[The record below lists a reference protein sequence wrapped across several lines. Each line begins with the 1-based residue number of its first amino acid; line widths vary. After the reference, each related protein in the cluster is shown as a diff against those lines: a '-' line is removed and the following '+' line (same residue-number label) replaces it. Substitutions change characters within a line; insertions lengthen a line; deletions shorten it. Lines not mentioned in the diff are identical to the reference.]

1 MMKRNASGLLF
12 NFWRVKPAVYPYYFP
27 RARYWTAQACSVLLC
42 MLGIMLNAAA
52 DTHAYV
58 ADARCADCH
67 QEQYQQ
73 WLGSHHDWAMK
84 PAENDT
90 VKGDFNN
97 TGFTHLGVTSR
108 FFRSD
113 NRFMVNTEG
122 PDGELHDYEIKYTF
136 GIEPLQQYLI
146 EFPGGRLQSLT
157 TAWDTRPAEQGG
169 QRWFHLYPDQHIAPD
184 DPLHWTGRY
193 QNWNGMC
200 AECHSTHLQKNYDP
214 ASDSYQT
221 RWSEINIG
229 CQACHGP
236 GAAHVNLATVSA
248 NSKLFYS
255 GLPITFKADDASY
268 EIDQC
273 GRCHSRRRELRPDN
287 QIGQPLLDNYMPSL
301 LEPDLYFPDGQILDE
316 VYVYGSF
323 LQSRMYQAG
332 VRCTDCHDPHTAG
345 LKAAGNALCTQCHS
359 PAQQAAGEA
368 RFAGLQS
375 KLYDSPAHHFHATGT
390 PGAQCVN
397 CHMPARTYIVV
408 DPRRAHSFRIPRP
421 DLSDKLATPNAC
433 TGCHEEQTP
442 AWAAQQISRWYG
454 AKQRPPHYG
463 EVIAAARNGA
473 PGSVSALI
481 ALAADSGQPALVR
494 ATALGLLPATAP
506 DALRVL
512 LTTTKAPDPLLRY
525 GALRSLSQLNPRA
538 RFESIAPL
546 LQDPLRAVRS
556 EAGRALNGVP
566 PAWFDDKQ
574 QLALDEALA
583 DYRAA
588 QLAVTDIMPG
598 AHLNLGVLQ
607 AERNDI
613 EAAEKHYQA
622 ALALDAGFT
631 PARFNLATL
640 YNATG
645 RNQAAEQVLREGLEH
660 TPEDGELQYSLG
672 LLLAEEQRLEQAVQA
687 LGEAARLLPQRVR
700 VQYNYGLAL
709 QHTGQLQKAATAFD
723 KAHRLDRNDPEVLQA
738 LIILYAQ
745 QRLWE
750 QAYPYA
756 EQLARLYPD
765 EPGPRRMLQ
774 EIETM
779 RRRAQNN

>member
-1 MMKRNASGLLF
+1 
-12 NFWRVKPAVYPYYFP
+12 
-27 RARYWTAQACSVLLC
+27 
-42 MLGIMLNAAA
+42 
-52 DTHAYV
+52 
-58 ADARCADCH
+58 
-67 QEQYQQ
+67 
-73 WLGSHHDWAMK
+73 
-84 PAENDT
+84 
-90 VKGDFNN
+90 
-97 TGFTHLGVTSR
+97 
-108 FFRSD
+108 
-113 NRFMVNTEG
+113 MVNTEG

-157 TAWDTRPAEQGG
+157 TAWDTRPAAQGG
-169 QRWFHLYPDQHIAPD
+169 QRWFNLYPDQHIGPD

-200 AECHSTHLQKNYDP
+200 AECHSTHLQKNYDS

-248 NSKLFYS
+248 DSKLFYS
-255 GLPITFKADDASY
+255 GLPITFKADDANY

-301 LEPDLYFPDGQILDE
+301 LEPELYFPDGQIQDE

-345 LKAAGNALCTQCHS
+345 LKAAGNALCTQCHN
-359 PAQQAAGEA
+359 PAQPSSGKA

-397 CHMPARTYIVV
+397 CHMPARTYMVI
-408 DPRRAHSFRIPRP
+408 DPRRDHSFRIPRP
-421 DLSDKLATPNAC
+421 DLSDKLDTPNAC

-463 EVIAAARNGA
+463 EVIAAARHGA
-473 PGSVSALI
+473 PNSVSALI

-494 ATALGLLPATAP
+494 ATALGLLPATTP

-546 LQDPLRAVRS
+546 LHDPLRAVRS

-613 EAAEKHYQA
+613 DAAEKHYRA
-622 ALALDAGFT
+622 ALVLDPGFA

-645 RNQAAEQVLREGLEH
+645 RNDTAEQVLREGLER
-660 TPEDGELQYSLG
+660 TPRTVNYSIRWGCCWPKTTPRTGGAGVEQAGCCRNACGFSTTTGWHCNILG
-672 LLLAEEQRLEQAVQA
+672 SCKKPRQRLA
-687 LGEAARLLPQRVR
+687 
-700 VQYNYGLAL
+700 
-709 QHTGQLQKAATAFD
+709 KAPA
-723 KAHRLDRNDPEVLQA
+723 
-738 LIILYAQ
+738 
-745 QRLWE
+745 
-750 QAYPYA
+750 
-756 EQLARLYPD
+756 
-765 EPGPRRMLQ
+765 
-774 EIETM
+774 
-779 RRRAQNN
+779 

>member
-1 MMKRNASGLLF
+1 M
-12 NFWRVKPAVYPYYFP
+12 
-27 RARYWTAQACSVLLC
+27 
-42 MLGIMLNAAA
+42 
-52 DTHAYV
+52 
-58 ADARCADCH
+58 
-67 QEQYQQ
+67 
-73 WLGSHHDWAMK
+73 
-84 PAENDT
+84 
-90 VKGDFNN
+90 
-97 TGFTHLGVTSR
+97 
-108 FFRSD
+108 
-113 NRFMVNTEG
+113 
-122 PDGELHDYEIKYTF
+122 
-136 GIEPLQQYLI
+136 
-146 EFPGGRLQSLT
+146 
-157 TAWDTRPAEQGG
+157 
-169 QRWFHLYPDQHIAPD
+169 
-184 DPLHWTGRY
+184 
-193 QNWNGMC
+193 
-200 AECHSTHLQKNYDP
+200 
-214 ASDSYQT
+214 
-221 RWSEINIG
+221 
-229 CQACHGP
+229 
-236 GAAHVNLATVSA
+236 
-248 NSKLFYS
+248 
-255 GLPITFKADDASY
+255 
-268 EIDQC
+268 
-273 GRCHSRRRELRPDN
+273 
-287 QIGQPLLDNYMPSL
+287 
-301 LEPDLYFPDGQILDE
+301 
-316 VYVYGSF
+316 
-323 LQSRMYQAG
+323 
-332 VRCTDCHDPHTAG
+332 
-345 LKAAGNALCTQCHS
+345 
-359 PAQQAAGEA
+359 
-368 RFAGLQS
+368 
-375 KLYDSPAHHFHATGT
+375 
-390 PGAQCVN
+390 
-397 CHMPARTYIVV
+397 
-408 DPRRAHSFRIPRP
+408 
-421 DLSDKLATPNAC
+421 
-433 TGCHEEQTP
+433 
-442 AWAAQQISRWYG
+442 
-454 AKQRPPHYG
+454 
-463 EVIAAARNGA
+463 
-473 PGSVSALI
+473 
-481 ALAADSGQPALVR
+481 LVR

-672 LLLAEEQRLEQAVQA
+672 LLLADERRLEQAVQA